1 MSTRQTLRDYLGSIG
16 STATGISLPVDPGS
30 DGVISETDDFGIEPN
45 TGVPL
50 IDFTTGKSLLGDY
63 TSFVTKNNS
72 YPVAPGVH
80 EAASSDRGS
89 ALPRAE
95 TEGALDV
102 FADSRSGQNA
112 LALDRSNSA
121 QFDASGYP
129 LNTLI
134 DKTGAAEI
142 LNGNV
147 LLSNV
152 VAATANSD
160 TAPEQ
165 TRVIAASFAALRK
178 YNNFSPTDDRS
189 SFSNDNSG
197 FPLTTEQY
205 DAERPTRVQVGEGKY
220 EPDVFEVSAEIS
232 QETLTNVARSMILR
246 SAGWDTSLLPADSMD
261 PNSAFDNVD
270 SSNLGLFPSV
280 LRSGQENGVDAFRS
294 QDAYGMPQKADG
306 SSILSDRGNAVQKS
320 TDEARYTK
328 TRGGTYTA
336 DTPFGEDPS
345 LPASERIQSLQ
356 AGIAMVGLAALID
369 KKIIDVDGYVKELA
383 ISDDKVLRGPYYMG
397 TSLKSDVG
405 AKTRALVR
413 TFMFQTGIYSY
424 SSCIAEGLYACMGF
438 ESLSTTTSPFVYDT
452 PDLVSR
458 YASQIRDIAKDEDIS
473 SASARYRIYS
483 SPGVD
488 RGFWRSVSESAI
500 RTISNIQNSTIDGSD
515 YAACLLGMKDTLV
528 VKIMNVFASIG
539 YQRLIIQGFKSS
551 DIAAGNDQIKNPY
564 AMDDYPSAPGTRQ
577 MKSRD
582 GSVLSNASLAWRN
595 SSLPSAFILPVE
607 AMAATLDLD
616 YMFDAEKG
624 ANPIKGMLGS
634 TLYDK
639 TYVKATRNDGT
650 IPSIVSKLIE
660 DRLGSEYVPFY
671 FKDLRTNEVIAFHAF
686 LETLTDGFTAA
697 FAESKGFGRADPVQ
711 NYTSTSRSIGLTF
724 WIVATSKEDFDEMWF
739 KINKLTTLLYPQ
751 YTRGRPVTATDNS
764 LSLAGLVGSQIN
776 FEQPF
781 SQLAGGTPVVRLRV
795 GDVIKS
801 NYSRSNFA
809 KLFGVG
815 NDTFSSTATKLG
827 GLAGVVNLANS
838 SRTGLGVELLKN
850 FDIRLAPFLLYAA
863 SPMELLRLGS
873 LASGT
878 PGQGILQAGL
888 DATAELTAYFL
899 KNGFVNP
906 LIDFDRQ
913 RFLKNNKDLFG
924 KTEKQNTALEFIGLK
939 SRVLLKARA
948 TPYTAKT
955 SNSTLQLRLRRPVF
969 AKITSVT
976 AERTGTVYSVTLDD
990 STVGPEFN
998 ESVIN
1003 VSAADLY
1010 VDAGQIVDILGM
1022 PGILLGLG
1030 AIVGITG
1037 VATAAISAAASST
1050 AAATPLDAPV
1060 DVPLADFLGSVGRT
1074 FTSPYN
1080 NPITRAFEDR
1090 MGEGLAGVVKSMSFA
1105 WMESPWEID
1114 WNSRAPTACKVTI
1127 SFAPIHDISPGL
1139 DSNGFNRAPI
1149 YNVGQIMH
1157 DGFGSSRADGGVA
1170 SRHFYRRGGATAE
1183 NAKDPRVI

>member
-45 TGVPL
+45 TGIPL
-50 IDFTTGKSLLGDY
+50 IDFTAGRSFLGDY
-63 TSFVTKNNS
+63 TSFITKNNS
-72 YPVAPGVH
+72 YPIAPGVH

-95 TEGALDV
+95 TEGAMDV
-102 FADSRSGQNA
+102 FADSSVGQNA

-129 LNTLI
+129 LSTII

-147 LLSNV
+147 LLSNI

-160 TAPEQ
+160 IAPEQ
-165 TRVIAASFAALRK
+165 TRVVEASFAALRK

-205 DAERPTRVQVGEGKY
+205 NAERPTRVQVGEGKY
-220 EPDVFEVSAEIS
+220 EPDVFEISAEIS
-232 QETLTNVARSMILR
+232 QETLTNIARSMILR

-270 SSNLGLFPSV
+270 SGNLGLFPSV
-280 LRSGQENGVDAFRS
+280 LRNGQENGVDAFRS
-294 QDAYGMPQKADG
+294 QDSYGMPQKADG

-328 TRGGTYTA
+328 TRGSTYTA
-336 DTPFGEDPS
+336 DTPFGEDPT

-369 KKIIDVDGYVKELA
+369 KKIIDVDGYVKELT

-438 ESLSTTTSPFVYDT
+438 ESLSTTTSPFIYDT

-458 YASQIRDIAKDEDIS
+458 YASQIKDIAKDEDVS

-500 RTISNIQNSTIDGSD
+500 RTISNIQNSTINGSD

-582 GSVLSNASLAWRN
+582 GSLLSNASLAWRN

-616 YMFDAEKG
+616 YMFDSEKG
-624 ANPIKGMLGS
+624 SSPIKAMLGS

-650 IPSIVSKLIE
+650 IPGVVSRLIE
-660 DRLGSEYVPFY
+660 DRLAAEYVPFY
-671 FKDLRTNEVIAFHAF
+671 FKDLRTNEIIAFHAF
-686 LETLTDGFTAA
+686 LESLTDGFTAL

-751 YTRGRPVTATDNS
+751 YTRGRPVTADDNS
-764 LSLAGLVGSQIN
+764 FSLGGALGTQVN

-809 KLFGVG
+809 KLFGIG
-815 NDTFSSTATKLG
+815 NDTFSSTG
-827 GLAGVVNLANS
+827 NLED
-838 SRTGLGVELLKN
+838 GLGRVLDFVSKASNVKN

-863 SPMELLRLGS
+863 SPMELLKFGS

-878 PGQGILQAGL
+878 PWQGALQAGL
-888 DATAELTAYFL
+888 DVTAEFSAYFL

-906 LIDFDRQ
+906 LINVDRQ
-913 RFLKNNKDLFG
+913 NFLKNNNDLF
-924 KTEKQNTALEFIGLK
+924 KKNADFNQLLNFVGLR

-948 TPYTAKT
+948 TPYTAKI

-969 AKITSVT
+969 AKITGAT
-976 AERTGTVYSVTLDD
+976 TERTGTVYTVTLDD
-990 STVGPEFN
+990 STVGSEFN
-998 ESVIN
+998 ESVVT

-1010 VDAGQIVDILGM
+1010 VDAGQIVDIAGV
-1022 PGILLGLG
+1022 PGILLATG
-1030 AIVGITG
+1030 AIAGLTGKTGI
-1037 VATAAISAAASST
+1037 ASAAASAAIST
-1050 AAATPLDAPV
+1050 GLSNALDAPV
-1060 DVPLADFLGSVGRT
+1060 DVPLADFFGSIGRT

-1114 WNSRAPTACKVTI
+1114 WNSRAPTACKITI

-1170 SRHFYRRGGATAE
+1170 ARHFYRRGGATAE
-1183 NAKDPRVI
+1183 NAKDPEVL